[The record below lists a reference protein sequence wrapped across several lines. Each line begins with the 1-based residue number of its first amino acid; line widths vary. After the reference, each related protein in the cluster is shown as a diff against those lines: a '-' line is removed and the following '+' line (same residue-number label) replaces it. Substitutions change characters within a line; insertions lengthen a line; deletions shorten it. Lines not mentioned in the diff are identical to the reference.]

1 MEICCCRDPLSEF
14 SCSTSDFCGNKSSLQ
29 LAKPQDL
36 QIVCNLRSQEAVP
49 QGIAYQEATVLDIL
63 QIKDHP
69 SYVLLEQQGTVN
81 QGPINGCDF
90 SIYFVDDSK
99 LAARMNPNT
108 IWPACLPR
116 ADEDY
121 MPGNKGILAGWSDP
135 LPTSVSGSANL
146 LSYTNQYY
154 LSREA
159 LFERQPLCS
168 DPTWM
173 KSNTYYPPNTVCYT
187 EAAWAGSVQFGMSGS
202 GLVRPFT
209 SADNQQTRYSL
220 VGPLSL
226 SKGSDRGVLS
236 DYSGL
241 VDYSS
246 NPAIITDV
254 RCYMDWIAEQY
265 GLRLPPG
272 FTIPTSCWTPSGDR
286 NSANNTQCLSRAIR
300 FNETSNKPERCRF
313 TPGFD
318 KCCLFSYDPMAKPN
332 FNLNFYYCLNVN
344 NEMAACANDCPGVD
358 PNAVVVGGEA
368 ALLSLAVAASVGPD
382 LLGPVL
388 GAGVGL
394 AGLGLGG
401 VAMNRRPG
409 LAACPAGQCRARF
422 SRRCCNLLV
431 NNGQQ
436 VCPLAC

>member
-1 MEICCCRDPLSEF
+1 
-14 SCSTSDFCGNKSSLQ
+14 
-29 LAKPQDL
+29 
-36 QIVCNLRSQEAVP
+36 
-49 QGIAYQEATVLDIL
+49 
-63 QIKDHP
+63 
-69 SYVLLEQQGTVN
+69 
-81 QGPINGCDF
+81 
-90 SIYFVDDSK
+90 
-99 LAARMNPNT
+99 
-108 IWPACLPR
+108 
-116 ADEDY
+116 
-121 MPGNKGILAGWSDP
+121 
-135 LPTSVSGSANL
+135 
-146 LSYTNQYY
+146 
-154 LSREA
+154 
-159 LFERQPLCS
+159 
-168 DPTWM
+168 
-173 KSNTYYPPNTVCYT
+173 
-187 EAAWAGSVQFGMSGS
+187 
-202 GLVRPFT
+202 
-209 SADNQQTRYSL
+209 
-220 VGPLSL
+220 
-226 SKGSDRGVLS
+226 
-236 DYSGL
+236 
-241 VDYSS
+241 
-246 NPAIITDV
+246 
-254 RCYMDWIAEQY
+254 MDWIAEQY

-286 NSANNTQCLSRAIR
+286 NSANNTQCFSRAIR

-318 KCCLFSYDPMAKPN
+318 KCRLFSYDPMAKPN